1 MTSWESIAAQTAP
14 PPTWQQVVLTV
25 VGTLAAV
32 ISTIAAV
39 WGISRTARAA
49 EEAARPVMSAELR
62 TLPLVRGTTVLVVSN
77 RGRAPARNVRV
88 RFTPELPPPE
98 QSEAAGHVLPAF
110 LSRRFARAYPTIAP
124 SAELRNLD
132 AQVVGDSNREDAPN
146 DLTVHISYEGRP
158 RRWKGPRTYG
168 DRYDLT
174 LDLFRDSTSTN
185 RNLQSAG
192 DAAKLTAQAVEA
204 LAYRWG

>member
-14 PPTWQQVVLTV
+14 PATWQVVLTV

-49 EEAARPVMSAELR
+49 EEASRPVMSAELR

-77 RGRAPARNVRV
+77 RGRALARNVRV
-88 RFTPELPPPE
+88 QFAPELPPAE
-98 QSEAAGHVLPAF
+98 RSEAAGNVLLAF

-124 SAELRNLD
+124 GAELRNLY
-132 AQVVGDSNREDAPN
+132 AQVVGNGNREDAPN
-146 DLTVHISYEGRP
+146 DLTVHISYEGRS
-158 RRWKGPRTYG
+158 RRWGGPRVYD

-185 RNLQSAG
+185 RNVQSTE
-192 DAAKLTAQAVEA
+192 DAAKLTAQAVET
-204 LAYRWG
+204 LAHRWG